1 MSRVTLFYTNLMF
14 LSHGKSNSCDDAL
27 SFYGTE
33 KVNLMNEKDS
43 VNGSIFLPEAESDVR
58 VFVKSL

>member
-14 LSHGKSNSCDDAL
+14 LSHRKSNSCDDAL

>member
-1 MSRVTLFYTNLMF
+1 MSQVTLFHTNLIF
-14 LSHGKSNSCDDAL
+14 FSHGRSNSCDDAL

-33 KVNLMNEKDS
+33 KVNLINEKDS
-43 VNGSIFLPEAESDVR
+43 VNGSIFLPKAESDVR